1 MISTLFLIATA
12 ALANPPS
19 DKAGSQETKTAYAAE
34 SPANTTP
41 YVFGWMDYSEPK
53 VTLRGGRTKGIPVT
67 LAEDASDRWSGV
79 AREACTSGEIVNP
92 SEVASK
98 CLRCWTARSGEMFEF
113 SSAQQ

>member
-12 ALANPPS
+12 ALANPPR

-53 VTLRGGRTKGIPVT
+53 VTLRGGRTKGI
-67 LAEDASDRWSGV
+67 
-79 AREACTSGEIVNP
+79 
-92 SEVASK
+92 
-98 CLRCWTARSGEMFEF
+98 
-113 SSAQQ
+113 Q